1 MHDNVRALP
10 GLRARTLDISL
21 PRLPANHVARPRLV
35 DSLVRDDNRLTL
47 ICAPAGY
54 GKSVLLNECV
64 RQASVAT
71 RIVWLDLLGHTLTP
85 DDLLARLA
93 AALQLPFGEGDAAIE
108 LSQLIG
114 RLVQQPVWII
124 LDDYPRQP
132 CSELDACLDHLL
144 ERSPH
149 TLRWWITGRRRPNW
163 HLPRLLLQG
172 AIEERNAQALALS
185 SDEFMGY
192 LQQLKAPLSSE
203 LAAQLHQCTEGW
215 LAGICL
221 HLIEGDNT
229 ELAQRLDAGSPLLLE
244 YIQREILDELAP
256 ELCEVVLILA
266 HMPRFSAALCQHML
280 EAHDGTQVIEQLRQH
295 QLFLCPLDTQGEWYR
310 LSPAF
315 TTQLKLLPE
324 CQPPLHEHILACQW
338 FAQRGEVRDAVEH
351 ALCADQPE
359 TAASYLQRYGEDQL
373 LIGESVSQ
381 LLHWRDELPA
391 SLFASTPHLIIL
403 QAWALIICTRLDEV
417 EACIDEL
424 ARYMPQPSAKRQQL
438 MLANYQVI
446 IGVLHRQRGLAS
458 ARQHCLEALNE
469 LDERGWSQ
477 QILCHQALTQQAGAE
492 QNLALA
498 EAHCHKGLKL
508 AREHGNILFDALLTI
523 DQVHLLIMRG
533 QRQTAKERTE
543 YALQLLH
550 EGGVRGPV
558 YARLLLLRGILHAGR
573 GERARAREALE
584 AGIQEAESCEDAY
597 SLHGH
602 IGLAELCAQE
612 GHYEAAQHHL
622 RNAEQKMQSYRVPR
636 MRYREA
642 LSLAKGQLWLRLGD
656 AEKALSVFT
665 EVREHLLQCQ
675 FLAPS
680 GFCNLLPQS
689 RLLEARAQIA
699 VGQTTQA
706 LASLQSMLHEFTE
719 SGHLSLAAQA
729 QLHSAQALE
738 QLGDSQQ
745 ADQQLCAA
753 LLEAQRQEHFKPVME
768 LLQSQPQWLDEVL
781 LLSSQLQPLRQHL
794 LSASEAADA
803 NQPSLA
809 PVLSKR
815 EVAVL
820 DLIAKGCSNQQI
832 AEALFIS
839 LHTVK
844 SHARRINTKLGVQR
858 RTQAVALAK
867 AEGLIS

>member
-10 GLRARTLDISL
+10 GSRVRALDVSL

-35 DSLVRDDNRLTL
+35 ESLVGEDSRVTL

-64 RQASVAT
+64 RQASMAT

-85 DDLLARLA
+85 EDLLARLA
-93 AALQLPFGEGDAAIE
+93 ASLHLPVGEGDAATE
-108 LSQLIG
+108 LSLLIG

-132 CSELDACLDHLL
+132 CAELDACLDHLL

-149 TLRWWITGRRRPNW
+149 TLRWWIAGRRRPEW

-172 AIEERNAQALALS
+172 AIQERNAQALALS
-185 SDEFMGY
+185 IDELSGY
-192 LQQLKAPLSSE
+192 LQQLKAPLPGP
-203 LAAQLHQCTEGW
+203 LAAQLHQSTEGW

-221 HLIEGDNT
+221 HLIEGNMS
-229 ELAQRLDAGSPLLLE
+229 ELGQRLEAGSALLLE
-244 YIQREILDELAP
+244 YIQREVLDELSD
-256 ELCEVVLILA
+256 ELREVVLILA
-266 HMPRFSAALCQHML
+266 HIPRFSAALCQHML
-280 EAHDGTQVIEQLRQH
+280 EVHDGAQVIEQLRQH
-295 QLFLCPLDTQGEWYR
+295 QLFLSQLDEQGEWYC

-315 TTQLKLLPE
+315 AKQLKLLPQ
-324 CQPPLHEHILACQW
+324 CLPPLHQHILACQW

-373 LIGESVSQ
+373 LIGQSVSQ
-381 LLHWRDELPA
+381 LLHWREELPA

-417 EACIDEL
+417 EDCIDEL

-438 MLANYQVI
+438 LLANYQVI
-446 IGVLHRQRGLAS
+446 MGVLHRQRGLAS
-458 ARQHCLEALNE
+458 ARQHCLEALSK

-477 QILCHQALTQQAGAE
+477 QVLCHQALTQQAGAE
-492 QNLALA
+492 QNLTLA
-498 EAHCHKGLKL
+498 EEHCNQGLKL
-508 AREHGNILFDALLTI
+508 AREHRNILFDALLTI

-533 QRQTAKERTE
+533 QRQVAKERTE
-543 YALQLLH
+543 YAVSLLKD
-550 EGGVRGPV
+550 GGMRGPV
-558 YARLLLLRGILHAGR
+558 YARLLLLRGLLHAGR
-573 GERARAREALE
+573 GERMLAREAFE
-584 AGIQEAESCEDAY
+584 AGIQEAETCEDAY

-602 IGLAELCAQE
+602 IGLAELCLQE
-612 GHYEAAQHHL
+612 GHFEAAQQHL
-622 RNAEQKMQSYRVPR
+622 RNAEQKMQAYRVPR
-636 MRYREA
+636 MRYHEA
-642 LSLAKGQLWLRLGD
+642 LSLAKGQLWLHLGD

-665 EVREHLLQCQ
+665 EVREHLQEHK

-680 GFCNLLPQS
+680 GFCNLLPMS
-689 RLLEARAQIA
+689 RLLEARGRIA
-699 VGQTTQA
+699 TGQTAQA
-706 LASLQSMLHEFTE
+706 LADLQQMMHEFTE
-719 SGHLSLAAQA
+719 SGHLSLATQA
-729 QLHSAQALE
+729 QMHCAQALE
-738 QLGDSQQ
+738 QLGEPQR
-745 ADQQLCAA
+745 ADQELSAA
-753 LLEAQRQEHFKPVME
+753 LLEAQRQEHFRPVLE
-768 LLQSQPQWLDEVL
+768 LMQSQPQWLEDVL
-781 LLSSQLQPLRQHL
+781 LLNSQLQPLRQHL
-794 LSASEAADA
+794 ISASEAVDTTL
-803 NQPSLA
+803 PSSV

-815 EVAVL
+815 EIAVL

-867 AEGLIS
+867 AEGLIG